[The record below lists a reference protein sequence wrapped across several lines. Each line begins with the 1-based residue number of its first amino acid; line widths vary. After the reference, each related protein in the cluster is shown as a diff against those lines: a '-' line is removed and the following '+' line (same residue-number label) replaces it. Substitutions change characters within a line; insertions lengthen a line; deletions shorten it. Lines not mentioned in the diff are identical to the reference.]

1 MMEKEKLRYW
11 ALELEKELQLHKND
25 AKDVAKLCENEALS
39 AALQQAKNGDVKWPI
54 ILWDI
59 FLLESKYPEVKN
71 FKQLEKALFNFD
83 FLVQGLCLPDE
94 LTH

>member
-1 MMEKEKLRYW
+1 MEKEKLKYW
-11 ALELEKELQLHKND
+11 ALELEKELLLHRYE
-25 AKDVAKLCENEALS
+25 AKDVARLCENESLT
-39 AALQQAKNGDVKWPI
+39 AALQQAKNGEVKWPI

-83 FLVQGLCLPDE
+83 FLVQGFGLPDE
-94 LTH
+94 ANE